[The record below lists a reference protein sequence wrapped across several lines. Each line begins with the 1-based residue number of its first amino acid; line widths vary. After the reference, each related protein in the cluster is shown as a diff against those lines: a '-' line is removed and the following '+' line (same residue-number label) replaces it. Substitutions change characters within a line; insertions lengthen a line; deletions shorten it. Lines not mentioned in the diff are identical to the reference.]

1 MQVIVDSLLTVYEKA
16 GTGPTILLLHGWGD
30 THTTF
35 GALTR
40 DLATSY
46 TIILLDLPGFGGS
59 QAPSEAWGLDDFADF
74 VSKFLAKIDS
84 QDVFAVV
91 GHSNG
96 GAIAIRG
103 LATKKWATKKL
114 VLLASAGIRDVYKGR
129 KKALRLAAKA
139 AKAATYPL
147 PKSLQTKLKKGAYR
161 TIGSDLFVAE
171 HLQETFKRIV
181 TADVQKDAANLK
193 LPTLIVYGAKDTATP
208 PAYGERYH
216 RAIAGSR
223 FEVLEGVGHF
233 VHHDEPAKVSAL
245 IREFLNGP
253 H

>member
-40 DLATSY
+40 DLAASY
-46 TIILLDLPGFGGS
+46 TILLLDLPGFGGS
-59 QAPSEAWGLDDFADF
+59 QAPTEAWGLDDYAEFLN
-74 VSKFLAKIDS
+74 KFLAKIDS
-84 QDVFAVV
+84 QDIYAVV

-103 LATKKWATKKL
+103 LATKKLTSKKL
-114 VLLASAGIRDVYKGR
+114 VLLASAGIRDVYRGR
-129 KKALRLAAKA
+129 KKALRWTAKA
-139 AKAATYPL
+139 AKVATYPL

-171 HLQETFKRIV
+171 HMQETFKRVV
-181 TADVQKDAANLK
+181 TDDVQKDAATLHV
-193 LPTLIVYGAKDTATP
+193 PTLIIYGSKDTATP
-208 PAYGERYH
+208 PVYGERYQH
-216 RAIAGSR
+216 AITDSR
-223 FEVLEGVGHF
+223 LEVLEGAGHF
-233 VHHDEPAKVSAL
+233 VHHDEPQKVATL
-245 IREFLNGP
+245 IQEFL
-253 H
+253 